1 MGNLISRPSCL
12 GQKSKQ
18 VRSDEDFLKECYQRR
33 REWQAPPLTHHG
45 EARREE
51 VVSHSNTP
59 PSDKPLRT
67 NPSPTPTVTTIS
79 TLDNAWQGTPSPIK
93 TSRNSTLTRKA
104 VVQEIPYG
112 RSPLAQPGSVPG
124 SAERRASFQ
133 RRDSR
138 EGKGSPWSWKT
149 LASHEVTEVTEVT
162 ETVVTEIVEVTEYP
176 SGEKG
181 GDPIVTRTVR
191 VLTGAA
197 EELAE
202 VNITSTANSLSKVSY
217 YSGMRSAL
225 SLRDDFADSETF
237 HQSLEA
243 LLTWV
248 CEIEELTANQKPP
261 SSEVKVL
268 QEQKVQNQS
277 KVWTHLLFFI
287 FTIFS
292 IV

>member
-51 VVSHSNTP
+51 VVREREEEEERVTDRTKEDEVEDEVSHSNTP

-67 NPSPTPTVTTIS
+67 SPSPAPTVTTIS
-79 TLDNAWQGTPSPIK
+79 TLDNAWHGTPSPIK

-124 SAERRASFQ
+124 SAERRASLQRKDSREGSLQ

-138 EGKGSPWSWKT
+138 EGSPWSWKT
-149 LASHEVTEVTEVT
+149 LASREVTEVTEVT

-202 VNITSTANSLSKVSY
+202 VNITSTANSLSKVSIIIQ
-217 YSGMRSAL
+217 YSRLGFDFPFFPPFHSIL
-225 SLRDDFADSETF
+225 SLN
-237 HQSLEA
+237 
-243 LLTWV
+243 V
-248 CEIEELTANQKPP
+248 
-261 SSEVKVL
+261 
-268 QEQKVQNQS
+268 
-277 KVWTHLLFFI
+277 
-287 FTIFS
+287 
-292 IV
+292 